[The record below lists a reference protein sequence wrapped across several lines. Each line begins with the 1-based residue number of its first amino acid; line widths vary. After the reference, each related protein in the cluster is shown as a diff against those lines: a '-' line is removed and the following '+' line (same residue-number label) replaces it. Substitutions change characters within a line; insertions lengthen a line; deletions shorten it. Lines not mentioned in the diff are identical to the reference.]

1 MIMENI
7 FRCPVCR
14 QPLIDNGKS
23 LACSNR
29 HSFDKA
35 AQGYVHLLTSNK
47 MNSKIPGD
55 SKEMVAA
62 RTAFLSLGFYHPFR
76 EGLCRIVCDNLKGKE
91 RPVLLDAGCGEGYY
105 TSELYRSL
113 SQCCTDPVVCGF
125 DISKFAVKAAARDKN
140 LSLSVASCFDIPLA
154 DSSVDAL
161 TAVFSPIVPE
171 EFARVVKPG
180 GIMVL
185 AVASP
190 RHLMGL
196 KQLLYDT
203 PYENERRD
211 TDYEGFRFESRTE
224 ISTEAFL
231 KDNQSIKNLFAMT
244 PYYWKTSVEGSAR
257 LAAAQSLYT
266 ELGFDLLL
274 YRRI

>member
-1 MIMENI
+1 MKLNYKLPKKLQEALRLSEGEEIRYCSPYDLAYENNI
-7 FRCPVCR
+7 AKKEYIKDGYVVVTNLRLVVLKGEEIVSEYRLSECEKIVCE
-14 QPLIDNGKS
+14 PLIDNGKS

-105 TSELYRSL
+105 TSELYRNL

-211 TDYEGFRFESRTE
+211 TD
-224 ISTEAFL
+224 
-231 KDNQSIKNLFAMT
+231 
-244 PYYWKTSVEGSAR
+244 
-257 LAAAQSLYT
+257 
-266 ELGFDLLL
+266 
-274 YRRI
+274 